1 MLLLFLPYPVNG
13 LKTKKQV
20 RIKSYFPPEPM
31 NAVNQVK
38 FLVPIDFLS
47 VIKYLPALSSFQ
59 FWENIESIHSYK
71 MLLME

>member
-1 MLLLFLPYPVNG
+1 MLLLFFPYSVG
-13 LKTKKQV
+13 TLKANKYI
-20 RIKSYFPPEPM
+20 RMKSNFSPEPR

-47 VIKYLPALSSFQ
+47 VIKYLYALSSFQ
-59 FWENIESIHSYK
+59 FWENTEPMHSYK